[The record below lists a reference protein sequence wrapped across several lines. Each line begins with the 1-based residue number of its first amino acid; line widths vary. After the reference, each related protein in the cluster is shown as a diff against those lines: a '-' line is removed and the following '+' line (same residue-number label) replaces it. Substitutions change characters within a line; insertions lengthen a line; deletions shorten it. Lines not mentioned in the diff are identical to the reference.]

1 MNESK
6 EWFAL
11 VEACRWIVMLG
22 EDQNVY
28 RESKQLSKNLC
39 EDDISPTTMR
49 AKFLAKHLIRLV
61 EKEMNK

>member
-1 MNESK
+1 
-6 EWFAL
+6 
-11 VEACRWIVMLG
+11 MLG

-49 AKFLAKHLIRLV
+49 AKFLAKRLIRLV
-61 EKEMNK
+61 EKEMTK